1 MDGIKVVHLVPE
13 GQALASFEGEVSAVE
28 DPKGTAKQYC
38 RKLFSQHKLYSPV
51 KLTISSVIKFGGG

>member
-1 MDGIKVVHLVPE
+1 MDGIKVEHLVPE

-28 DPKGTAKQYC
+28 DPKGIAKQYC

-51 KLTISSVIKFGGG
+51 KFTISSVIKFGGG